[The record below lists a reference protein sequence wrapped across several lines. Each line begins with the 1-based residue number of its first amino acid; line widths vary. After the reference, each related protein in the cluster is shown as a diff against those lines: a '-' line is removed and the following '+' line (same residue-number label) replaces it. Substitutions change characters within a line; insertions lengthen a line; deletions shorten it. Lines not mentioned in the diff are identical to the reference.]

1 MCLFQLSDGFDNFY
15 TKSELEKKRLN
26 FFLGNTVNYELR
38 VPLLIS
44 PRHCLLHMYASKTF
58 SSETLLTMSCEYPC
72 LLVLDTVYCTCM
84 RVKQHFSYNILPLNI
99 SQKVLFSDG

>member
-44 PRHCLLHMYASKTF
+44 PRHCLLHMYASKIDTGLLRLSHDVRSF
-58 SSETLLTMSCEYPC
+58 SF
-72 LLVLDTVYCTCM
+72 
-84 RVKQHFSYNILPLNI
+84 FSL
-99 SQKVLFSDG
+99 